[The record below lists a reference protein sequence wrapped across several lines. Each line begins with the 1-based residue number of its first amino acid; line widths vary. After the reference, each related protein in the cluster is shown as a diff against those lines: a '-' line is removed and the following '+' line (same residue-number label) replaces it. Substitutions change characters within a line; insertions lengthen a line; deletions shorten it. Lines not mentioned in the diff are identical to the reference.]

1 MTDRPKAPQTP
12 TAGAEA
18 SPAPSGPAP
27 QPSRPPRP
35 SQAAIRTVEDAV
47 DAQVTLRSEG
57 LRTGELPPDAGP
69 EALLGLIL
77 PGQFRVLRAL
87 GEGGFGTVYLAEQL
101 GVDRLAVIKVVRPE
115 LVASAN
121 LLARFDREAK
131 VLASLGHHHLVQ
143 LYVAD
148 RLPNGQP
155 FLAME
160 YGGDRTLQDEL
171 RRAGRLP
178 PARALVIAEQVCDAL
193 EEAHSHDP
201 KVVHRDL
208 KPANVMLAEKGGRD
222 WVKVVDVGMARLLG
236 PGDSF
241 DDSLVT
247 ARGAL
252 IGTPA
257 YFSPEQARG
266 EPADERSDLY
276 ALGCVLFE
284 MLAGRLPFEA
294 RTPPEFIHAHCYDAP
309 LPLEQAGVEVPDPV
323 RRVIY
328 RALEKEPS
336 DRFQSAGEMREALK
350 AARAS
355 LGLPSGPPTPLP
367 EPMVTPPPPAQE
379 GARAAEQARRRP
391 AAAPPRSKRAE
402 RWALIVTVAV
412 LAPLGVWQVVRTA
425 APDEVEQALA
435 AARASSAA
443 KDFKAALAAARRAG
457 PSGAAL
463 AQRLAPE
470 AEAQEVHETLAAAL
484 QAHDPD
490 LALEVSKR
498 CRALSGHFCEKVEG
512 RQGEVRLLHARAH
525 LAAAREQQAK
535 GALEA
540 CRAEAALVLGADPA
554 DAAARALAEACGAP
568 REVPAARPP
577 PTAPGP
583 KATLAAAAPAA
594 GAPAPAGPDAKSVDA
609 AAARL
614 VEVAA
619 AAAAAG
625 ELPRS
630 IEHLLA
636 AEALQPGP
644 ELRGRIYKDLIGA
657 FTRTGE
663 QARACRTIEL
673 YRPLAPAGEKPR
685 LAQMAAL
692 CTAADADKGRPRA
705 P

>member
-12 TAGAEA
+12 TAGPEEP
-18 SPAPSGPAP
+18 PAPSGPAP
-27 QPSRPPRP
+27 QPGRPPRP
-35 SQAAIRTVEDAV
+35 SQAAIRTVEDTA
-47 DAQVTLRSEG
+47 DAQATLPSQH
-57 LRTGELPPDAGP
+57 LRPGEPPLDAGP
-69 EALLGLIL
+69 EALVGLIL

-87 GEGGFGTVYLAEQL
+87 GEGGFGTVYLAEQV

-178 PARALVIAEQVCDAL
+178 PARALVIAEQICDAL

-309 LPLEQAGVEVPDPV
+309 LPLEQVGVEVLDPV

-336 DRFQSAGEMREALK
+336 DRFQSAGEMREALR

-367 EPMVTPPPPAQE
+367 EPMVTAPPPAQAA
-379 GARAAEQARRRP
+379 ARAAAEQARRRP
-391 AAAPPRSKRAE
+391 AAPPPRSKRAE
-402 RWALIVTVAV
+402 RWAMIVTIAV
-412 LAPLGVWQVVRTA
+412 LAPLGLWQVVRSA

-463 AQRLAPE
+463 AQRFAPE

-490 LALEVSKR
+490 LALEISKR
-498 CRALSGHFCEKVEG
+498 CRGLSGHFCEKVEG
-512 RQGEVRLLHARAH
+512 RQGEVRLLYARAH
-525 LAAAREQQAK
+525 LGAAREQQAK

-540 CRAEAALVLGADPA
+540 CRAEAALVLGVDPA

-568 REVPAARPP
+568 REGPAPRPAAPP
-577 PTAPGP
+577 AEA
-583 KATLAAAAPAA
+583 KVTLAAAPAPAA
-594 GAPAPAGPDAKSVDA
+594 PSPAGPDARSVDA

-614 VEVAA
+614 VEVAT

-644 ELRGRIYKDLIGA
+644 EVRGRIYKDLIGA

-673 YRPLAPAGEKPR
+673 YRPLAPAGEEPR

-692 CTAADADKGRPRA
+692 CTAADAEKPRPRA